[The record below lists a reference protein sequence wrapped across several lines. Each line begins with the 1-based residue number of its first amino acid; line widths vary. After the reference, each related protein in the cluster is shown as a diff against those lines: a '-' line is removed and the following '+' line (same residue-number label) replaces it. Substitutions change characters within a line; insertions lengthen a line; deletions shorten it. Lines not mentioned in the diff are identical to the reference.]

1 MHLKEQTKTGATRTL
16 TTAICDWLV
25 GLCFREKQKI
35 ESHKTS
41 LLGVECIEGHF
52 AFVREAIMD
61 LTTLFYN
68 LREEVSCSVCS
79 DLFTDP
85 KHLSCLHSFCLK
97 CLNRWYETCGGGQ
110 AIKCP
115 KCQTLSRVPASG
127 DLKDL
132 PTSFYLNGLIDVLAI
147 KECKNTQVTCG
158 NCDKKSSEASYCF
171 QCCIFYCEQCLVG
184 HNMMRDKK
192 EHRVLAVKEFQDKD
206 YEDVLKRPVFC
217 SKERHQK
224 EELKYYCKEC
234 ETALCQTCVILNH
247 GGHDLRL
254 IEEEAENKTLEIKS
268 ILQSQREGLDG
279 KLNVIVQLD
288 EDCAKVIQQSEIAR
302 RDVQRFAD
310 GLIKTIQAKM
320 KNIITAVENQTKKS
334 LESLKAKRSAIQQQ
348 VNATESSL
356 KEADK
361 LLKRS
366 TTAEV
371 VQLRKS
377 LQTIF
382 QGLNQ
387 TESIVHDPSSLQTLV
402 FVENQKTIDTVNG
415 EELGFLCMEEG
426 YRKKPSEFLAEGK
439 GLKEGTV
446 GRKAQFNLITRNAER
461 KQWYYEGDRVT
472 VEIKDEQER
481 ECVTQVKIDDNKN
494 GIYKIT
500 YFPIVQGTFKLLVK
514 VNGEHISC
522 SPFTVI
528 LKPFQA
534 KPVLSFGKEGSGDG
548 MFEYPLGVAV
558 SDKDEIVVADQC
570 KHRVQVFD
578 SNGTFLR
585 SFGHKGVNAG
595 EFNCPYGIA
604 INKDRNIFVADRYNH
619 RVQIFSWEGRH
630 LGSFG
635 GKGSLDSQLDH
646 PWGLSLDSAGNVIVA
661 DIGNRLIKIFTPD
674 GRFVTKIGGKG
685 SFSFPVHCVQ
695 CGEYFIVSD
704 SDEHCIKVFNNVG
717 HFQYKFGRQ
726 GQGDG
731 EFKYPRFL
739 SMTQSKHLLVC
750 DKVNNRIQV
759 FELDGKFVGKFG
771 TNGRKL
777 GEFKNP
783 FSVAVLSDDQIV
795 VCDKTNHRMQIF
807 R

>member
-1 MHLKEQTKTGATRTL
+1 
-16 TTAICDWLV
+16 
-25 GLCFREKQKI
+25 
-35 ESHKTS
+35 
-41 LLGVECIEGHF
+41 
-52 AFVREAIMD
+52 MD
-61 LTTLFYN
+61 LTTLFHN

-97 CLNRWYETCGGGQ
+97 CLNRWYETCGGGE

-147 KECKNTQVTCG
+147 KECKKTQVTCG
-158 NCDKKSSEASYCF
+158 NCEKKCSEASYCF
-171 QCCIFYCEQCLVG
+171 QCCIFYCEHCLIC
-184 HNMMRDKK
+184 HNTMRDKK

-234 ETALCQTCVILNH
+234 ETALCQTCVTLNR

-268 ILQSQREGLDG
+268 ILQSQREGLDA

-320 KNIITAVENQTKKS
+320 KNVITAVENQTKKS
-334 LESLKAKRSAIQQQ
+334 LAILKAKRSEIQQQ

-371 VQLRKS
+371 VQLKKS

-387 TESIVHDPSSLQTLV
+387 TEPIVHDPSSLQTLV

-426 YRKKPSEFLAEGK
+426 YRKKPSKFLAEGE

-446 GRKAQFNLITRNAER
+446 GRKVQFNLFTRNAER
-461 KQWYYEGDRVT
+461 KQWYNEHNRVT
-472 VEIKDEQER
+472 VEIKDEQEL
-481 ECVTQVKIDDNKN
+481 ECVTQVKIDNNEN
-494 GIYKIT
+494 GIYKVT
-500 YFPIVQGTFKLLVK
+500 YYPRVQGTFKLLVK

-528 LKPFQA
+528 LKPFQV

-548 MFEYPLGVAV
+548 MLKNPLGVAV
-558 SDKDEIVVADQC
+558 NDRDELVVADNMN
-570 KHRVQVFD
+570 HRVQVFNSD
-578 SNGTFLR
+578 GTFLR
-585 SFGHKGVNAG
+585 SFDHKGENDG
-595 EFNCPYGIA
+595 EFNRPFGIA
-604 INKDRNIFVADRYNH
+604 IDKDRNIFVGDCTSH
-619 RVQIFSWEGRH
+619 RVHIFSWEGRH
-630 LGSFG
+630 LGSFC
-635 GKGSLDSQLDH
+635 GKGSLDRQLLN
-646 PWGLSLDSAGNVIVA
+646 PWGLSLDSTGNVIVA
-661 DIGNRLIKIFTPD
+661 DTGNKLIKIFTPD
-674 GRFVTKIGGKG
+674 GRFVMKIGGQG
-685 SFSFPVHCVQ
+685 SFSFPDHCVQ
-695 CGEYFIVSD
+695 CGEYLIVSD
-704 SDEHCIKVFNNVG
+704 SSEHCIKVFNREG
-717 HFQYKFGRQ
+717 HCQYKFGKQ
-726 GQGDG
+726 GKGDG
-731 EFKYPRFL
+731 EFNYPRFL
-739 SMTQSKHLLVC
+739 SVTQSKHLLVC
-750 DKVNNRIQV
+750 DQNNHRIQV
-759 FELDGKFVGKFG
+759 FELVGKFVGKFG
-771 TNGRKL
+771 ANGSKL
-777 GEFKNP
+777 GEFNQP
-783 FSVAVLSDDQIV
+783 LSAAVLSNDQIV
-795 VCDKTNHRMQIF
+795 VCDKANHRIQIF
-807 R
+807 Q

>member
-1 MHLKEQTKTGATRTL
+1 
-16 TTAICDWLV
+16 
-25 GLCFREKQKI
+25 
-35 ESHKTS
+35 
-41 LLGVECIEGHF
+41 
-52 AFVREAIMD
+52 
-61 LTTLFYN
+61 
-68 LREEVSCSVCS
+68 
-79 DLFTDP
+79 
-85 KHLSCLHSFCLK
+85 
-97 CLNRWYETCGGGQ
+97 
-110 AIKCP
+110 
-115 KCQTLSRVPASG
+115 
-127 DLKDL
+127 
-132 PTSFYLNGLIDVLAI
+132 
-147 KECKNTQVTCG
+147 
-158 NCDKKSSEASYCF
+158 
-171 QCCIFYCEQCLVG
+171 
-184 HNMMRDKK
+184 MMRDKK

-234 ETALCQTCVILNH
+234 ETALCQTCVTLNH

-268 ILQSQREGLDG
+268 ILQSQREGLDA

-348 VNATESSL
+348 INATESSL

-382 QGLNQ
+382 QGFNQ
-387 TESIVHDPSSLQTLV
+387 TEPIVHDPSSLQTLV

-446 GRKAQFNLITRNAER
+446 GRKAQFNLFTRNAER
-461 KQWYYEGDRVT
+461 KQWYNEHDRVK

-481 ECVTQVKIDDNKN
+481 ECMTQLKIDDNKN

-528 LKPFQA
+528 LKPFQV
-534 KPVLSFGKEGSGDG
+534 KPVLSFGKEGSGEG
-548 MFEYPLGVAV
+548 MFNNPMGVAV
-558 SDKDEIVVADQC
+558 TAKDEIVVADNRN
-570 KHRVQVFD
+570 HRVQVFD

-585 SFGHKGVNAG
+585 SFGQEGENAG
-595 EFNCPYGIA
+595 EFNRPCGIA
-604 INKDRNIFVADRYNH
+604 IRKDRKIFVADRYNH

-635 GKGSLDSQLDH
+635 GQGNLDSQFQY
-646 PWGLSLDSAGNVIVA
+646 PWGLSLDTNGNVIVA
-661 DIGNRLIKIFTPD
+661 DSSNKLIKIFTAD
-674 GRFVTKIGGKG
+674 GRFVKKIGGQG
-685 SFSFPVHCVQ
+685 SFGFPVHCVQ
-695 CGEYFIVSD
+695 CGEYFVVSD
-704 SDEHCIKVFNNVG
+704 SDEHCVKVFNREG
-717 HFQYKFGRQ
+717 HFQYKFGKK
-726 GQGDG
+726 GQRVG
-731 EFKYPRFL
+731 EFNQPRFL
-739 SMTQSKHLLVC
+739 SVTQSKHLLVC
-750 DKVNNRIQV
+750 DEFSHRIQV
-759 FELDGKFVGKFG
+759 FELDGKFVEKFG
-771 TNGRKL
+771 TNGSKL
-777 GEFKNP
+777 GEFDHP
-783 FSVAVLSDDQIV
+783 FSVAVLSNEQIV
-795 VCDKTNHRMQIF
+795 VSERGSHRIQIF
-807 R
+807 Q

>member
-1 MHLKEQTKTGATRTL
+1 MTL
-16 TTAICDWLV
+16 TIAICDWLV
-25 GLCFREKQKI
+25 GLCFLEKLKI

-41 LLGVECIEGHF
+41 LLGVECIEGHL
-52 AFVREAIMD
+52 AFVPKAIMD

-85 KHLSCLHSFCLK
+85 KHLSCLHSFCLM
-97 CLNRWYETCGGGQ
+97 CLKRWYDTCGGGQ

-147 KECKNTQVTCG
+147 KECKKTQVTCG
-158 NCDKKSSEASYCF
+158 NCEKKCSEASYCF
-171 QCCIFYCEQCLVG
+171 QCCIFYCEHCLIC
-184 HNMMRDKK
+184 HNTMRDKK
-192 EHRVLAVKEFQDKD
+192 EHRVLALKEFQNKD

-224 EELKYYCKEC
+224 EEVKYYCKDC
-234 ETALCQTCVILNH
+234 ETALCQTCVTLNH

-268 ILQSQREGLDG
+268 ILQSQREGLDA
-279 KLNVIVQLD
+279 KLNVIAQLD

-320 KNIITAVENQTKKS
+320 KNVITAVENQTKKS
-334 LESLKAKRSAIQQQ
+334 LEILKAKRSEIQQQ

-371 VQLRKS
+371 VELKKS

-387 TESIVHDPSSLQTLV
+387 TEPIVHDPSSLQTLV
-402 FVENQKTIDTVNG
+402 FVESQKTIDTVNG
-415 EELGFLCMEEG
+415 GELGFLCMEEG

-446 GRKAQFNLITRNAER
+446 GRKAQFNLITRKAKR
-461 KQWYYEGDRVT
+461 KQWYDEQDRVK

-481 ECVTQVKIDDNKN
+481 ECVTQVKIDSNEN

-500 YFPIVQGTFKLLVK
+500 YFPIVPGTFKLLVK
-514 VNGEHISC
+514 VNGENISC

-528 LKPFQA
+528 LKPFQV
-534 KPVLSFGKEGSGDG
+534 KPVLSFGKRGGSGEG

-558 SDKDEIVVADQC
+558 SDVDEIAVTEQLN
-570 KHRVQVFD
+570 HRVQVFD
-578 SNGTFLR
+578 SNGTLLR
-585 SFGHKGVNAG
+585 SLDDKGENAG
-595 EFNCPYGIA
+595 EFKCLVGIA
-604 INKDRNIFVADRYNH
+604 IDRNRNILVTDNGNH
-619 RVQIFSWEGRH
+619 RVQILSWEGRH

-674 GRFVTKIGGKG
+674 GRFVMKIGGKG

-704 SDEHCIKVFNNVG
+704 SDEHCIKVFNSEG
-717 HFQYKFGRQ
+717 HFQYKFGKQ

-739 SMTQSKHLLVC
+739 SVTQSKHLLVC
-750 DKVNNRIQV
+750 DMGNHRIQV

-771 TNGRKL
+771 TKGSNL
-777 GEFKNP
+777 GEFKEP
-783 FSVAVLSDDQIV
+783 FSVAVLSNDQIV
-795 VCDKTNHRMQIF
+795 VCEKNSHRIQIF
-807 R
+807 QHR